1 MPTMAELVDEVK
13 SLTHE
18 LNERVDDSDKEQKAR
33 VEELTSKTGAM
44 AGEFKT
50 VTDRLQERINE
61 LTDQIEAQRISAQR
75 PPMFGGSSSAAKARN
90 GLMHK
95 SYMESAPQGRPP
107 VGASWD
113 EYFTRQ
119 HAAFKKAMK
128 VRGDLAL
135 LSAEEKALIV
145 PSFMPAELKALYAG
159 DATTGGFFASTDFVN
174 ELQAYRLLV
183 SPMRRICRQQST
195 SGEKVQM
202 PNLANDTTVYWA
214 TEQASFTDSQDP
226 TLGMLDIPVHEARG
240 LLKVSQQN
248 LEDSMFNLEDFM
260 KDRLGKNFAK
270 KEGAAFVSGS
280 GSGQPRG
287 LLSFPSKASSSYSG
301 GSAGKNNVTDAIP
314 YVASGAAAGKIN
326 ADDVLNV
333 VMDLKSDYDAGA
345 SYVFTR
351 GTLNTIR
358 LFKDSQNRPLWQPFA
373 GGDLPS
379 QIYNHPYVEMP
390 DMPEIASGN
399 LAIAAGDFSNYLIVD
414 RITLNIQQLN
424 ELYAASGLVGF
435 IARMRV
441 GGDVLLPEAF
451 RTLKVN

>member
-1 MPTMAELVDEVK
+1 MPTLNELMDEVK
-13 SLTHE
+13 TLAHE
-18 LNERVDDSDKEQKAR
+18 LNARVDSADAEQKSR
-33 VEELTSKTGAM
+33 LEDLTSKTGQIA
-44 AGEFKT
+44 AEHKT
-50 VTDRLQERINE
+50 VTDRLQERIND
-61 LTDQIEAQRISAQR
+61 LTDQIEQQRIAAQR
-75 PPMFGGSSSAAKARN
+75 PPMVGGSSAVKSRASK
-90 GLMHK
+90 LHK
-95 SYMESAPQGRPP
+95 SLMKAAPNGRPP
-107 VGASWD
+107 IGASWED
-113 EYFTRQ
+113 YFDRQ
-119 HAAFKKAMK
+119 HDAFLKALQ
-128 VRGDLAL
+128 VHGDLAL
-135 LSAEEKALIV
+135 VTPEERALIV
-145 PSFMPAELKALYAG
+145 PAFMPTELKALYAN

-183 SPMRRICRQQST
+183 SPMRRVCRQQNT

-202 PNLANDTTVYWA
+202 PSLANDTTVYWA
-214 TEQASFTDSQDP
+214 TEQASFTDSSDP
-226 TLGMLDIPVHEARG
+226 TTGMLSIPVHEARG

-248 LEDSMFNLEDFM
+248 LEDSMFNLEDFIR
-260 KDRLGKNFAK
+260 DRLGKNFAK
-270 KEGAAFVSGS
+270 KEGAAFVNGS

-287 LLSFPSKASSSYSG
+287 LLSYPSKATTSYAG

-399 LAIAAGDFSNYLIVD
+399 LCIAVGDFSNYLIVD
-414 RITLNIQQLN
+414 RITLNFQQLN